1 MNQKQMKIVFGIMLA
16 VSLLALMGAPVAF
29 AQLGDAPSTI
39 PAGDTVPSSPT
50 KILTLVGTIG
60 NWIFVIFLAASLIFI
75 ILAAFQFVTGGGQP
89 EQISAARQK
98 LIYAAVGIGIAL
110 LAGGF
115 DDILKSILVDTPV

>member
-50 KILTLVGTIG
+50 KILTLSGTIG
-60 NWIFVIFLAASLIFI
+60 HRVLVIFLSVSVIFI
-75 ILAAFQFVTGGGQP
+75 VLATFQLVTGGGQQ

-115 DDILKSILVDTPV
+115 DDILRSILINTPA